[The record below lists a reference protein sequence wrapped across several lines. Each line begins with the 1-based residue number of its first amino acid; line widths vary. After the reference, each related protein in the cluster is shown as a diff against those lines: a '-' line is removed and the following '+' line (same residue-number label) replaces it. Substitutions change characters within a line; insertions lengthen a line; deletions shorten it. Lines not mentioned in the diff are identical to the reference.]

1 MFDQIAE
8 RKIAEAMAAG
18 EFNDL
23 PGAGRPLEL
32 EDDAHVPEDLR
43 VAYRILKNSGFVPP
57 EVQTLNQIA
66 QLERLVHDAPEDERL
81 RVLKKIALL
90 RTAAEFRPGRR
101 PANTSRRR
109 G

>member
-1 MFDQIAE
+1 VFDQIGE
-8 RKIAEAMAAG
+8 RKIAEAIARG
-18 EFNDL
+18 ELDDL

-32 EDDAHVPEDLR
+32 DDDSHVPEDLR
-43 VAYRILKNSGFVPP
+43 AAYRILRNAGYAPP
-57 EVQTLNQIA
+57 EVQALNQIA
-66 QLERLVHDAPEDERL
+66 QLERLVSDVPENERL

>member
-18 EFNDL
+18 EFDDL

-43 VAYRILKNSGFVPP
+43 VAYRILRNSGFVPP

-66 QLERLVHDAPEDERL
+66 HLERLVKDAPEDERL
-81 RVLKKIALL
+81 RVLRKVALL
-90 RTAAEFRPGRR
+90 RLRFVRR
-101 PANTSRRR
+101 DSFL
-109 G
+109 